1 MLKAAA
7 SSVQRTL
14 QTFSNPDYYDYILS
28 LLPADTPVDSGAN
41 YMTRCARPTILPT
54 PLVRAAQV
62 LLPVLMLLLL
72 LLLLLPFSA
81 PTRMSLEA
89 PPPPPPPALLLVDAS
104 P

>member
-7 SSVQRTL
+7 SSVQCTL

-28 LLPADTPVDSGAN
+28 LLPADTPVGSGAN

-72 LLLLLPFSA
+72 LPLLPFSA
-81 PTRMSLEA
+81 PTRMSLAA

-104 P
+104 A

>member
-72 LLLLLPFSA
+72 LPLLPFSA
-81 PTRMSLEA
+81 PTRMSLAA

-104 P
+104 A